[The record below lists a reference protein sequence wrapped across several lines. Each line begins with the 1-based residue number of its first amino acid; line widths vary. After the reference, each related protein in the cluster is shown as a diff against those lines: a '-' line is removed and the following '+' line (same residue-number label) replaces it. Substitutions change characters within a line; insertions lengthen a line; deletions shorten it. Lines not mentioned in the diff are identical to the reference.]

1 MQSHTKESST
11 STPSTVVLSTL
22 LLVNDIYTQVM
33 GPERH
38 GRVHGLGF
46 GPTPKSFFRA
56 TSRRETNATLA
67 SKLKDTQAKLMH
79 FKQRHQEHEKSMQKK
94 FNSNRNKWSWCNNTC
109 NKCNKWCSKCCSFN
123 KGNAANKAPL
133 PISANIVFFFLFRL
147 FWLGIEEVSM
157 AFLILHAM
165 V

>member
-11 STPSTVVLSTL
+11 STPSTVVLSTP

-33 GPERH
+33 DPEWH
-38 GRVHGLGF
+38 GRVHDLGF

-67 SKLKDTQAKLMH
+67 SKLKDTQEELMH
-79 FKQRHQEHEKSMQKK
+79 FKQRHQEHEKKSMQKK
-94 FNSNRNKWSWCNNTC
+94 FNSNRNKRSWCNNT
-109 NKCNKWCSKCCSFN
+109 CNKWCSKCCSFN

-133 PISANIVFFFLFRL
+133 PISANIFFFFLFRL
-147 FWLGIEEVSM
+147 FWFGIEEVSK
-157 AFLILHAM
+157 AFFIPHAM